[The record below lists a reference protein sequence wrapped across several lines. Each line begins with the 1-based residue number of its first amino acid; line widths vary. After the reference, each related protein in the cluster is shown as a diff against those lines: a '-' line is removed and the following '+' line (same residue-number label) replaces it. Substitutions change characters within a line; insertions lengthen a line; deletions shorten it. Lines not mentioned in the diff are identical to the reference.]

1 MLIELREYTVLP
13 GKRDEWVKMM
23 EEEIIPFQ
31 VQNGIAVLGSFV
43 VEDQPDKYVWIR
55 RFASEEERVK
65 KYEAVYESDHWKT
78 NLLPKVVT
86 LVDREKHRITRL
98 NATALSAIQ

>member
-1 MLIELREYTVLP
+1 MLIELREYTAYP
-13 GKRDEWVKMM
+13 GKRDAWVKMM

-31 VQNGIAVLGSFV
+31 IQNGIAVLGSFV

-65 KYEAVYESDHWKT
+65 KYEAVYESDHWK
-78 NLLPKVVT
+78 NVLLPKVVT

-98 NATALSAIQ
+98 HATPLSPIQ